1 MSKEWR
7 NMVKNQVNCK
17 YEESL
22 NCYYSKRLLQKLLLL
37 DKYTTNKIDFNQ
49 VTKAI
54 YYAKKYH
61 NGQKRRT
68 GELFYTHS
76 LEVAY
81 MVSDY
86 IFKTD
91 IIVTA
96 ILHDVIE
103 DTECTQEMIAEAFS
117 DKIASYVE
125 DLTRIKKDHKI
136 SAVEMVKILYI
147 QKKDDLLLIKLFD
160 RLHNIQTVRAKS
172 LDKIWQTTSETLQ
185 IFLALAAYLKIPE
198 IAGQLEKHC
207 LGVIFNY
214 EILQSAVTNR
224 EKY

>member
-136 SAVEMVKILYI
+136 SAVEMVKILYM

-160 RLHNIQTVRAKS
+160 RLHNIQRTKS

>member
-1 MSKEWR
+1 
-7 NMVKNQVNCK
+7 MVKNQINCK

-22 NCYYSKRLLQKLLLL
+22 NCCYSKRLLKKLLLL
-37 DKYTTNKIDFNQ
+37 NKYATNKINLNQ

-61 NGQKRRT
+61 GGQKRKT
-68 GELFYTHS
+68 GELFYTHT

-81 MVSDY
+81 MISDY
-86 IFKTD
+86 SFKTD
-91 IIVTA
+91 LIVTA
-96 ILHDVIE
+96 ILHDAIE
-103 DTECTQEMIAEAFS
+103 DTELTQEMIAEAFS

-136 SAVEMVKILYI
+136 SAVEMVKMLYI

-198 IAGQLEKHC
+198 IAGRLEKHC
-207 LGVIFNY
+207 LNVIFNY
-214 EILQSAVTNR
+214 EILPSRMLANN
-224 EKY
+224 

>member
-1 MSKEWR
+1 
-7 NMVKNQVNCK
+7 MVKNQVNCK

-22 NCYYSKRLLQKLLLL
+22 NCCYSKRLLKKLLLL
-37 DKYTTNKIDFNQ
+37 NKYTTNTIDFDQ

-61 NGQKRRT
+61 GGQKRKT
-68 GELFYTHS
+68 GELFYTHT

-81 MVSDY
+81 MISDY
-86 IFKTD
+86 SFKTD
-91 IIVTA
+91 LIVTA
-96 ILHDVIE
+96 ILHDAIE
-103 DTECTQEMIAEAFS
+103 DTELTQEMIAEAFS

-125 DLTRIKKDHKI
+125 DLTRIKKDYKI
-136 SAVEMVKILYI
+136 SAVEMVKMLYI

-207 LGVIFNY
+207 LRVVFNY
-214 EILQSAVTNR
+214 EILQDQMLVNN
-224 EKY
+224 